1 MQLKEVMKT
10 EVITAGRD
18 ETVTNAARR
27 MREANIGC
35 LVIVDGD
42 SLVGIVTDRDLLIGC
57 LGAGHNPSERQVS
70 DYMSSPVITESP
82 GHGDPDRGAH
92 DGVPEDQASASGGG
106 RQAGGAGVLLGPWS
120 QHGLEDRERLAAR
133 RPALCNRGRRAG
145 DIAPEV
151 RATQLWTTA
160 GVL

>member
-10 EVITAGRD
+10 EVVTVGRG
-18 ETVTNAARR
+18 ETVTDAAKR

-82 GHGDPDRGAH
+82 ATEIQIAAHMMVSRRIKRLPLVEDGKLVGLVSFSDLGHSMG
-92 DGVPEDQASASGGG
+92 
-106 RQAGGAGVLLGPWS
+106 
-120 QHGLEDRERLAAR
+120 
-133 RPALCNRGRRAG
+133 
-145 DIAPEV
+145 
-151 RATQLWTTA
+151 
-160 GVL
+160 

>member
-10 EVITAGRD
+10 EVVTVGRN
-18 ETVTNAARR
+18 ETVTNAAKR

-57 LGAGHNPSERQVS
+57 LGAGHDPSACQVS

-82 GHGDPDRGAH
+82 ATEIQVAAHMMVSRKIKRLPLVEDGKLVGLVSFSDLGHSMG
-92 DGVPEDQASASGGG
+92 
-106 RQAGGAGVLLGPWS
+106 
-120 QHGLEDRERLAAR
+120 
-133 RPALCNRGRRAG
+133 
-145 DIAPEV
+145 
-151 RATQLWTTA
+151 
-160 GVL
+160 

>member
-10 EVITAGRD
+10 EVVTVGRD

-35 LVIVDGD
+35 LVIVEGD

-82 GHGDPDRGAH
+82 ATEIQIAAHMMVSRKIKRLPLVEDGKLVGLVSFSDLGHSMG
-92 DGVPEDQASASGGG
+92 
-106 RQAGGAGVLLGPWS
+106 
-120 QHGLEDRERLAAR
+120 
-133 RPALCNRGRRAG
+133 
-145 DIAPEV
+145 
-151 RATQLWTTA
+151 
-160 GVL
+160 

>member
-35 LVIVDGD
+35 LVIVDSD
-42 SLVGIVTDRDLLIGC
+42 ALLGIVTDRDLLIGC
-57 LGAGHNPSERQVS
+57 LGAGHNPAERQVS

-82 GHGDPDRGAH
+82 STEIQIAAHMMVSRKIKRLPLVEDGKLVGLVSFSDLGHSMG
-92 DGVPEDQASASGGG
+92 
-106 RQAGGAGVLLGPWS
+106 
-120 QHGLEDRERLAAR
+120 
-133 RPALCNRGRRAG
+133 
-145 DIAPEV
+145 
-151 RATQLWTTA
+151 
-160 GVL
+160 

>member
-35 LVIVDGD
+35 LVIVEGD

-82 GHGDPDRGAH
+82 ATEIQIAAHMMVSRKIKRLPLVEDGKLVGLVSFSDLGHSMG
-92 DGVPEDQASASGGG
+92 
-106 RQAGGAGVLLGPWS
+106 
-120 QHGLEDRERLAAR
+120 
-133 RPALCNRGRRAG
+133 
-145 DIAPEV
+145 
-151 RATQLWTTA
+151 
-160 GVL
+160 

>member
-10 EVITAGRD
+10 EVITVGRD

-57 LGAGHNPSERQVS
+57 LGAGHNPSECQVS
-70 DYMSSPVITESP
+70 DYMSSTVITESP
-82 GHGDPDRGAH
+82 ATEIQVAAHMMVSRKIKRLPLVEDGKLVGLVSFSDLGHSMG
-92 DGVPEDQASASGGG
+92 
-106 RQAGGAGVLLGPWS
+106 
-120 QHGLEDRERLAAR
+120 
-133 RPALCNRGRRAG
+133 
-145 DIAPEV
+145 
-151 RATQLWTTA
+151 
-160 GVL
+160 